1 MSLITDPTLLL
12 AGNLDTAATPGAELT
27 VDTATRRIRL
37 HPGTA
42 GSDLPLAAS
51 GVTGQALY
59 SALKMLWRNSPVFI
73 RFPFPMEAIT
83 PEQFEFING
92 WLPFDDITRR
102 AIRTAG
108 WAERAAGGALQRQY
122 AGIISLGSIASTDQP
137 YFQQV
142 GGGVATN
149 FAFTGPV
156 NEAVQIFG
164 DATNGNFDRRG
175 FFRIFVR
182 EEQKLFASASLS
194 DIGVVNMTSIVYRFP
209 LANATDLNAIAT
221 DAQIAADP
229 ATFGAI
235 TITYFATDQQR
246 SIGGTNFPFR
256 VIINGN
262 NRTAEQIYTR
272 IQRFLRE
279 SVDID
284 AGAGTVVGRT
294 ADELLRFV
302 GNNLHTARGVFID
315 NANANDINRL
325 TFVDQNN
332 VTRIFPFVAAGTLV
346 FNPNLVSDGQAIYR
360 MFFRALPG
368 AGDDFG
374 EAGAVIVNDAN
385 NVPISGNV
393 TGPTVPFSFNYDSNV
408 QGGRTAGT
416 DALVTV
422 VAIGLNVGQ
431 HVLAESTITRAV
443 GQTITLVAPLERNFI
458 NP

>member
-1 MSLITDPTLLL
+1 MNTKEITIAIALSEKARIDSKKYIDSIVEKYIAPLEELDHN
-12 AGNLDTAATPGAELT
+12 NLELPRGLRGERGERGEPG
-27 VDTATRRIRL
+27 
-37 HPGTA
+37 PA
-42 GSDLPLAAS
+42 GSQGPAGLQGFPGPAGPQGMQGPKGERGEKGDRGPAGPA
-51 GVTGQALY
+51 GVRG
-59 SALKMLWRNSPVFI
+59 
-73 RFPFPMEAIT
+73 
-83 PEQFEFING
+83 EQG
-92 WLPFDDITRR
+92 PP
-102 AIRTAG
+102 G
-108 WAERAAGGALQRQY
+108 ER
-122 AGIISLGSIASTDQP
+122 
-137 YFQQV
+137 
-142 GGGVATN
+142 
-149 FAFTGPV
+149 GP
-156 NEAVQIFG
+156 
-164 DATNGNFDRRG
+164 D
-175 FFRIFVR
+175 
-182 EEQKLFASASLS
+182 
-194 DIGVVNMTSIVYRFP
+194 
-209 LANATDLNAIAT
+209 
-221 DAQIAADP
+221 
-229 ATFGAI
+229 
-235 TITYFATDQQR
+235 
-246 SIGGTNFPFR
+246 
-256 VIINGN
+256 
-262 NRTAEQIYTR
+262 
-272 IQRFLRE
+272 
-279 SVDID
+279 
-284 AGAGTVVGRT
+284 GAGTVIGRT

-385 NVPISGNV
+385 NVSISGNV